1 MTPKKIIY
9 SKNATIVFWQ
19 DGSKTIVKREKGVKD
34 DKYSA
39 VCAALAKKTYGSNS
53 HFKKL
58 IKDAENAKEIPKKK
72 PQGVSMSEI
81 LSKSKISYQPPTFSG
96 EAQIPINFPDD
107 LRRLW

>member
-72 PQGVSMSEI
+72 PQKKPQGISISEI
-81 LSKSKISYQPPTFSG
+81 LSKNKISHKPPTYG
-96 EAQIPINFPDD
+96 PPTYGGI
-107 LRRLW
+107 LW

>member
-39 VCAALAKKTYGSNS
+39 VCAALAKKN
-53 HFKKL
+53 
-58 IKDAENAKEIPKKK
+58 IW
-72 PQGVSMSEI
+72 Q
-81 LSKSKISYQPPTFSG
+81 
-96 EAQIPINFPDD
+96 
-107 LRRLW
+107 